1 MFLKFC
7 SIIQHTVQLR
17 WKSKKELARNYLS
30 LPVEACPIAT
40 TLFNYIFIGGR
51 ATSAANTELMESSKR
66 RIERLDSSSQ
76 NLHLFNS
83 YIR

>member
-1 MFLKFC
+1 
-7 SIIQHTVQLR
+7 
-17 WKSKKELARNYLS
+17 
-30 LPVEACPIAT
+30 
-40 TLFNYIFIGGR
+40 LFNYIFIGGR
-51 ATSAANTELMESSKR
+51 ATLAANTELMESSKR